1 MAGDGVAVI
10 EVAKLAKIDLNFAS
24 AVHCQTYLVGFDFGD
39 RTEFAIGDP
48 FRSKRS
54 ADLQAITCGEG
65 ALCLV
70 VNAHTG
76 KPRRVI
82 GELAAIPKANG
93 NLVLFRVG
101 IYYSGVVACL
111 DFVDLARGAVADNVF
126 VGSIGIGEAA
136 LRSGNILTL
145 DINRRLLIVTAYY
158 SLAL

>member
-24 AVHCQTYLVGFDFGD
+24 AVHCQTYLVGLDFGE

-65 ALCLV
+65 APCLV

-82 GELAAIPKANG
+82 GELVKRYG
-93 NLVLFRVG
+93 R
-101 IYYSGVVACL
+101 
-111 DFVDLARGAVADNVF
+111 R
-126 VGSIGIGEAA
+126 AA
-136 LRSGNILTL
+136 LAVPSIATKQVSPH
-145 DINRRLLIVTAYY
+145 II
-158 SLAL
+158 